1 MSKMQNASI
10 FFHLF
15 PFFISLISYA
25 FCRKLFYI
33 ENVISYAKKN
43 VPRHILA
50 PSALL
55 SASGAR

>member
-10 FFHLF
+10 FFHFF

-33 ENVISYAKKN
+33 ENVISYAKSHL
-43 VPRHILA
+43 RYT
-50 PSALL
+50 
-55 SASGAR
+55 GD

>member
-10 FFHLF
+10 FFHFF

-33 ENVISYAKKN
+33 ENVISYETKSHL
-43 VPRHILA
+43 RYT
-50 PSALL
+50 
-55 SASGAR
+55 GD